1 MSPSG
6 RPLRV
11 LVLDEALPVP
21 PDSGKRIRTL
31 ALLERLA
38 GRAEITLCVHVE
50 GPVAPEARDRVERA
64 GLRLLPVPRRP
75 LVKRGPRFAWDLARN
90 VLLPS
95 PYMAMAHRTRGM
107 RAAVLQEVAARR
119 PDLIHVEWTPYVV
132 NVPAGTGLPVVVSA
146 HNVESDIWARYR
158 ATERSPA
165 RRAYIALQHLKVRR
179 FERRALAAAQAVTA
193 VSPGDAEAIRAL
205 SGQRDVTVVP
215 NGVDAATFAP
225 QDAVAPDPA
234 TALFTGSLD
243 WRPNQDAVLWYL
255 EAVHPRVRERR
266 PDARFVVVGRHPPA
280 WLVQRV
286 ATSPGAEVHGSVPD
300 VRPYVARATVN
311 VVPLRVGG
319 GSRLKIPE
327 ALAMGRPVVSTTV
340 GAEGLDLAEGLVLAD
355 TPEALAQE
363 VLEALARPEAAL
375 ARARRGRAL
384 VLARYEWSAIA
395 PLQGALWERV
405 AAGRAT

>member
-1 MSPSG
+1 MSPAG

-38 GRAEITLCVHVE
+38 GGAEITLCVHAE
-50 GPVAPEARDRVERA
+50 GPIDPQARERVERA

-95 PYMAMAHRTRGM
+95 PYMAMAHRTRAM
-107 RAAVLQEVAARR
+107 RAAVLHEVAAHR

-132 NVPAGTGLPVVVSA
+132 NVPVGTGVPVVVSA
-146 HNVESDIWARYR
+146 HNVESEIWARYR

-179 FERRALAAAQAVTA
+179 FERRVLAGARAVTA
-193 VSPGDAEAIRAL
+193 VSPGDADAIRAL

-225 QDAVAPDPA
+225 QPDAAPEPA

-243 WRPNQDAVLWYL
+243 WRPNQDAVTWYL
-255 EAVHPRVRERR
+255 EAVHPRVLERR

-280 WLVQRV
+280 WLVERV
-286 ATSPGAEVHGSVPD
+286 GRAPGARLHGSVPD

-355 TPEALAQE
+355 APATLAEA
-363 VLEALARPEAAL
+363 VLEAFARPQAAE
-375 ARARRGRAL
+375 ARAGVGRAL
-384 VLARYEWSAIA
+384 VLARYEWGAIA
-395 PLQGALWERV
+395 PVQRALWERV
-405 AAGRAT
+405 AAGGRA